1 MRALLSCSDKT
12 GIVEFGRGLVDLG
25 YELVST
31 GGTSDALRAAGLP
44 VTSVADVTGMPE
56 MLDGRVKT
64 LHPAIHG
71 GILARTDT
79 LDHQHQLALHGI
91 TPIQVVAVNLY
102 PFEQTV
108 RVPGVT
114 FDAAIEQIDIGG
126 PALVRAA
133 AKNHTAVVITTD
145 PADYPMILDALGEA
159 AMSSAT
165 RRRLAAKAF
174 GHVATYD
181 SLIAEYLRADGIES
195 EFPEE
200 LPIGLRHDRSLRYG
214 ENPHQRAAAYRVIRT
229 TPNGPGILDAEQICG
244 PELSFNNLLDADAAW
259 SALRISTEPTAA
271 IVKHMIPCGLAT
283 RPRIVPAFEAAL
295 AGDPVSAF
303 GGIVALNRPVTAE
316 LATKLRE
323 TRFDIIVAP
332 AFTAEA
338 AARLGRRQS
347 LRLLRLSAPP
357 DALDHTGAL
366 DLRQIY
372 GGVLAQTPDTHVD
385 DPANWKVV
393 TLRAPTPPE
402 AHDLHYA
409 WQAVRY
415 VKSNAIVLVK
425 DEAVIGVGSGQP
437 NRLESVAIATKRAG
451 DRAQGSAMA
460 SDAFFPFADGLESA
474 VAAGV
479 TAVVQPGGSVR
490 DGEVIA
496 AANAAG
502 LAMTFTGVRHFRH

>member
-1 MRALLSCSDKT
+1 MRALLSCSDKK
-12 GIVEFGRGLVDLG
+12 GIVQFGRGLVDLG

-31 GGTSDALRAAGLP
+31 GGTSDALKAAGLP
-44 VTSVADVTGMPE
+44 VTSVADVTGVPE

-64 LHPAIHG
+64 LHPLIHG
-71 GILARTDT
+71 GILARTDIP
-79 LDHQHQLALHGI
+79 DHLHQLARHGI
-91 TPIQVVAVNLY
+91 TPIKVVAVNLY

-108 RVPGVT
+108 RVPDVSFET
-114 FDAAIEQIDIGG
+114 AIEQIDIGG

-145 PADYPMILDALGEA
+145 PTDYPMILDALRDATMTG
-159 AMSSAT
+159 AT

-181 SLIAEYLRADGIES
+181 SLVAEYLRAAAMEA

-200 LPIGLRHDRSLRYG
+200 LSIGLRHDRSLRYG
-214 ENPHQRAAAYRVIRT
+214 ENPHQRAAAYRAVHAV
-229 TPNGPGILDAEQICG
+229 PDMPGILDAEQISG

-259 SALRISTEPTAA
+259 TALRISTAPTAA
-271 IVKHMIPCGLAT
+271 IVKHMIPCGLASG
-283 RPRIVPAFEAAL
+283 PQIIHAFEAAL

-303 GGIVALNRPVTAE
+303 GGIVALNRPVSAE

-323 TRFDIIVAP
+323 VRFDIIIAP
-332 AFTAEA
+332 AFTADA
-338 AARLGRRQS
+338 AVRLRRRQS
-347 LRLLRLSAPP
+347 LRLLQLPP
-357 DALDHTGAL
+357 PTENIDPTGAP

-372 GGVLAQTPDTHVD
+372 GGVLVQTPDIHVD
-385 DPANWKVV
+385 DPADWKVV
-393 TLRAPTPPE
+393 TNRAPTADE
-402 AHDLHYA
+402 ARDMHYA
-409 WQAVRY
+409 WRAVRY

-451 DRAQGSAMA
+451 VRAQGSAMA

-490 DGEVIA
+490 DAEVIA